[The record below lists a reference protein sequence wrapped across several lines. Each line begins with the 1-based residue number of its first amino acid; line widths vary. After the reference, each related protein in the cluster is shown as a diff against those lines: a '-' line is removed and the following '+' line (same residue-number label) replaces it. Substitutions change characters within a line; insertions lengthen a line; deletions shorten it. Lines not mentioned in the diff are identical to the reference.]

1 MTSGSIRRAAD
12 EACLGGLIEPFAL
25 EGGWGNRALRKFT
38 VAHVYENGCV
48 YGHHEKDTADAVR
61 WADVAR
67 FVQRVT
73 EKRTNGSSTSTTYDF
88 DVVHTDG
95 RLFNLVGVGTRRNSS
110 GLERFAEVVGPL
122 VTEAQ
127 LPRFR
132 EALSSGEPVE
142 FGWFTVRPEGI
153 GRGRKLLPWAE
164 LEEVNVRE
172 GKVGVRRHGKRLNWA
187 KAGVPDVPNV
197 GAFLTLTRETD
208 DASWRR

>member
-1 MTSGSIRRAAD
+1 MTSGSIEQAA
-12 EACLGGLIEPFAL
+12 AAAGLGGLIEVFTL
-25 EGGWGNRALRKFT
+25 EGGWGNRVLRKYT
-38 VAHVYENGCV
+38 AAHVHENGCV
-48 YGHHEKDTADAVR
+48 FGHHEKDTAEAVR

-73 EKRTNGSSTSTTYDF
+73 EKRTNGSYTSTTYDF

-95 RLFNLVGVGTRRNSS
+95 RLFNLVGVETKRNSC

-127 LPRFR
+127 LHGFL
-132 EALSSGEPVE
+132 ETLSRGEPVE

-153 GRGRKLLPWAE
+153 GRGRKLLPWGE

-172 GKVGVRRHGKRLNWA
+172 GKVGVRRRGKRLAWSR
-187 KAGVPDVPNV
+187 AGVPDVPNV
-197 GAFLTLTRETD
+197 GAFLALTRGTAG
-208 DASWRR
+208 ASWRR